1 MLMRTICRGEKLSI
15 DRSAR
20 NELDAETYEQLT
32 LSVRKKKT
40 EVNDKRIYRISRKF
54 IGFAVS
60 LSDKIYK
67 KKLIKLYTII

>member
-1 MLMRTICRGEKLSI
+1 MLYRVCLHALEIMRTICRGEKLSI

-40 EVNDKRIYRISRKF
+40 RGER
-54 IGFAVS
+54 
-60 LSDKIYK
+60 
-67 KKLIKLYTII
+67 